1 MITAS
6 CTGSPRYSSATRF
19 ISRRMIDAIS
29 VQVNAL
35 PLDLDARVV
44 VLAAHDR

>member
-6 CTGSPRYSSATRF
+6 STGSPRYSSATRF

-35 PLDLDARVV
+35 PRTSM
-44 VLAAHDR
+44 RGSSFWPRTIE